1 MPECGR
7 CGENEFELSDGFYYC
22 IKCGFQCQD
31 FREEVCEEIFSQQS
45 ALIVSRKRRQSDS
58 LSNSNKRKKAAK
70 EKKES
75 STSTELY
82 NVVIVKQLD
91 FLISIG
97 IDSRIKLPTEEQDQY
112 QDILGDVSWDDV
124 VTMDDIVL
132 QLWAKY
138 LQMNELGFCGE
149 YGNTNGWKPKLYRK
163 PRQCDLKLWKLSH
176 RKKKKPVKKK
186 KNKNHK
192 KKQSKAQLSQT
203 DQESVFSDTE
213 MSESRCFSET
223 DLESLLDKA
232 NSDLSYYTSDA
243 ESSRI
248 DISDAEMSDNVFE
261 KKKYEKVLYSGASK
275 NESVYSTHEMS
286 RMKFS
291 RTVSFCYLGLCM
303 LGEANRYVTLGDI
316 LRWIREGHFPYMNM
330 MDILAKDVELTED
343 NRKLFYIGI
352 KNILIVTDF
361 NLEISDFKSKIS
373 ELEGIELLDRVGTSR
388 ILLTMATSS
397 STNKVSLTPA
407 TIKFTSAAFPKY
419 QTVMKDAITL
429 AKYLKLSKTGEK
441 NPKYLIQKYVIE
453 LNLPTS
459 IIRLAENL
467 QCKRCDKFIGSWEIF
482 AIVRIIFVLKQLFI
496 LDDISENFSRRLG
509 LNTFTGCDTVSIQ
522 QSWKA
527 TCIATAVEQQ
537 EVEGVKDGNVESGQ
551 LPPCHNCLHLH
562 AARANYQVAI
572 WHHSLQADPQNT
584 KSTGK
589 QRWVL
594 SDNGDLMMNPITGKP
609 APDKDLEFLSYE
621 VKKFVWTEW
630 QINLDL
636 KCKLLLDNHF
646 SFWSNM
652 EFKHPEFID
661 RAKTI
666 RYLILRSQQ
675 YRKDHLTKKRIGLR
689 KFLEEIRSELD
700 QIAELKESDEPQL
713 TLLPWKYYTKFYCS
727 NFKSKEISQMLCLE
741 FYEHSID
748 YITNLKVNC
757 DDNENYKFNEE
768 NASVEFHKKSW
779 TFTPKKVNM
788 FKNFH
793 KYEKE
798 ISTSFLWLLNMC
810 AKVTEIPIKELF
822 YHLCDF
828 ESTMLKNKVDL

>member
-70 EKKES
+70 EISRVFCKTVNISEKKES

-163 PRQCDLKLWKLSH
+163 PRQCQNSDKYQSGKYLDAGVMLALRDVAVFKDKKPKQKTSKTSHDVIPVLSDLKLWKLSH

-352 KNILIVTDF
+352 KNILIITMGESTF
-361 NLEISDFKSKIS
+361 IHNIFYKKIP
-373 ELEGIELLDRVGTSR
+373 V
-388 ILLTMATSS
+388 
-397 STNKVSLTPA
+397 
-407 TIKFTSAAFPKY
+407 
-419 QTVMKDAITL
+419 
-429 AKYLKLSKTGEK
+429 
-441 NPKYLIQKYVIE
+441 
-453 LNLPTS
+453 
-459 IIRLAENL
+459 
-467 QCKRCDKFIGSWEIF
+467 
-482 AIVRIIFVLKQLFI
+482 IIF
-496 LDDISENFSRRLG
+496 
-509 LNTFTGCDTVSIQ
+509 NT
-522 QSWKA
+522 
-527 TCIATAVEQQ
+527 
-537 EVEGVKDGNVESGQ
+537 
-551 LPPCHNCLHLH
+551 
-562 AARANYQVAI
+562 R
-572 WHHSLQADPQNT
+572 
-584 KSTGK
+584 
-589 QRWVL
+589 
-594 SDNGDLMMNPITGKP
+594 
-609 APDKDLEFLSYE
+609 
-621 VKKFVWTEW
+621 
-630 QINLDL
+630 
-636 KCKLLLDNHF
+636 
-646 SFWSNM
+646 SF
-652 EFKHPEFID
+652 KVI
-661 RAKTI
+661 
-666 RYLILRSQQ
+666 LIL
-675 YRKDHLTKKRIGLR
+675 
-689 KFLEEIRSELD
+689 
-700 QIAELKESDEPQL
+700 
-713 TLLPWKYYTKFYCS
+713 
-727 NFKSKEISQMLCLE
+727 
-741 FYEHSID
+741 
-748 YITNLKVNC
+748 
-757 DDNENYKFNEE
+757 
-768 NASVEFHKKSW
+768 
-779 TFTPKKVNM
+779 
-788 FKNFH
+788 
-793 KYEKE
+793 
-798 ISTSFLWLLNMC
+798 
-810 AKVTEIPIKELF
+810 
-822 YHLCDF
+822 
-828 ESTMLKNKVDL
+828 